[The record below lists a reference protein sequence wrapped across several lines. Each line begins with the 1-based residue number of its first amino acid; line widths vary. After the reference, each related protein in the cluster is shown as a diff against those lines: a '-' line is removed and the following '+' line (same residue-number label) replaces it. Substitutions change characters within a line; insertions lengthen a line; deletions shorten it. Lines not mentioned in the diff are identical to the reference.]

1 MDQNLGAGDNSK
13 NTPLKIITARKS
25 THTTFP
31 EVKNKSEM
39 MSSIIVNSTDN
50 MQNGRTPVMV

>member
-1 MDQNLGAGDNSK
+1 MDHNLGARDKSK

-25 THTTFP
+25 TYTTFP

-39 MSSIIVNSTDN
+39 LSSIVVNSTDN

>member
-1 MDQNLGAGDNSK
+1 MDQNLGTGENSK

-39 MSSIIVNSTDN
+39 MSSIVVN
-50 MQNGRTPVMV
+50 